1 MLNNKLNLTAF
12 TGVFFARKLQES
24 CKKIAKNSSSKS
36 PFSLAIVG
44 QGEYQFMYVGKCL
57 CGVVKI
63 KVKGEISDI
72 IHCHCSLCRK
82 NSGSAY
88 ATNGFIN
95 SKDFEIIAGKN
106 NLSTFSFK
114 LGRNRHFCTSCGSPV
129 YSSNEQDPERYRIRV
144 FLILILWKDLFR
156 TILYHQK
163 QIGRISMLNYRGMTL
178 SSPLVN
184 SCLQKGK

>member
-1 MLNNKLNLTAF
+1 
-12 TGVFFARKLQES
+12 
-24 CKKIAKNSSSKS
+24 
-36 PFSLAIVG
+36 
-44 QGEYQFMYVGKCL
+44 MYVGKCL

-95 SKDFEIIAGKN
+95 SKYFEIVSGKD

-129 YSSNEQDPERYRIRV
+129 YSSNEQDPERYRIR
-144 FLILILWKDLFR
+144 LGILDSDIVERPISHNFVSSKANWEDLDVKLPRYDSFEPTR
-156 TILYHQK
+156 K
-163 QIGRISMLNYRGMTL
+163 
-178 SSPLVN
+178 
-184 SCLQKGK
+184 